1 MERKNVATIRAVAEA
16 AGVSKTTVSFV
27 MNDTRPQV
35 DRIPEETR
43 ERIKACAAA
52 LGYSSNVI
60 AASIRTGKRVWVG
73 VMTEV
78 LPSDPVLWPSSP
90 FFHVSFL
97 YGVQRKLA
105 DNGYF
110 TILALRSLENEVQDM
125 ELLASARIGG
135 LILRSADAPAVA
147 KAEELLAVGVP
158 VINVFPREKSDLFPY
173 VVDLDNVRA
182 GVVAAELVIKSGL
195 RNPACVTV
203 ARSRPSL
210 LDRQAG
216 MVDTIRRELGIVP
229 GICELPISNGDDPP
243 KVDNVRAFKVIEEFV
258 RKNRPDAL
266 VALDGGASLVLS
278 LALDNIPV
286 EIPRDV
292 SVIGFDSFLTGTS
305 KFRKLSSVGVS
316 WLNAGEVAASI
327 VVDQV
332 ERGQTAQQL
341 PRLLQ
346 PVFVPGDT
354 TTPGLS
360 HEVTIDELSS
370 LITYADR

>member
-1 MERKNVATIRAVAEA
+1 MERKIIATIRAVAEA

-43 ERIKACAAA
+43 ERIKACAAT
-52 LGYSSNVI
+52 LGYSSN

-125 ELLASARIGG
+125 ALLASARIGG
-135 LILRSADAPAVA
+135 LILRSADAPAVK
-147 KAEELLAVGVP
+147 KAEELLSVGVP

-173 VVDLDNVRA
+173 SVDLDNIRA
-182 GVVAAELVIKSGL
+182 GAVAAELVIKSGL
-195 RNPACVTV
+195 KNPACVTV
-203 ARSRPSL
+203 AKSRPAL
-210 LDRQAG
+210 LDRQTG
-216 MVDTIRRELGIVP
+216 MVETIQRELGVAT
-229 GICELPISNGDDPP
+229 GVCELPIANGGDPP
-243 KVDNVRAFKVIEEFV
+243 KVDEKKAFGVIEAFI
-258 RKNRPDAL
+258 RANRPDAL
-266 VALDGGASLVLS
+266 VALDGGASLILS
-278 LALDNIPV
+278 LALDKLPV
-286 EIPRDV
+286 RVPQDI
-292 SVIGFDSFLTGTS
+292 SVIGFDAFLTGNS
-305 KFRKLSSVGVS
+305 KYRKLSSVGVS
-316 WLNAGEVAASI
+316 WLNAGEVAASVI
-327 VVDQV
+327 VDLV
-332 ERGQTAQQL
+332 ERGETSHQL
-341 PRLLQ
+341 PKLLS

-354 TTPGLS
+354 TVPGLS
-360 HEVTIDELSS
+360 HEVAIDELSS